1 MELNVEKKGSEIF
14 TLYKSEDGKVF
25 CAKSTKD
32 LVTMM
37 RQDARAYSFEDNHDY
52 MVFCK
57 ENTQAWNGVELDIT
71 SEEKFVLGLVNCG
84 LMTMYLS
91 N

>member
-1 MELNVEKKGSEIF
+1 MNNKKNQIF
-14 TLYKSEDGKVF
+14 TIYKGEDGKVF
-25 CAKSTKD
+25 CAESSEH

-37 RQDARAYSFEDNHDY
+37 RQDTRVYSFENNHDY

-57 ENTQAWNGVELDIT
+57 ENTYAWNGVELDET
-71 SEEKFVLGLVNCG
+71 SEDKFISGLVNCG
-84 LMTMYLS
+84 LITLYLP

>member
-1 MELNVEKKGSEIF
+1 MNLKVQKKGSEIF

-25 CAKSTKD
+25 CAKSNHD

-37 RQDARAYSFEDNHDY
+37 RQDARAYSFEDNYDY

-57 ENTQAWNGVELDIT
+57 ENTLAWNGVELDIS
-71 SEEKFVLGLVNCG
+71 SEDNFINGLVNCG
-84 LMTMYLS
+84 LIEMYLA